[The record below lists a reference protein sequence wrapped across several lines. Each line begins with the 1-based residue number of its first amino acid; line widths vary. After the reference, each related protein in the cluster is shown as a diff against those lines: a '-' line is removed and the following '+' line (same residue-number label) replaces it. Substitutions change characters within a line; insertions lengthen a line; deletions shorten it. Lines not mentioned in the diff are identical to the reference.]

1 MIGRTYGVDLGT
13 SVIKIYKKGKGI
25 ICNQKNMIAVDK
37 SKVLAIGDDA
47 FEMYE
52 KVPGYVHVTY
62 PIKNGVIADIENM
75 EKLFNALLKGLS
87 KNGKV
92 YSAEYVVAVPMD
104 TTEVEKKAFIDLV
117 DASRAKKVK
126 LVAKPIA
133 AALGAGLDV
142 CNAKG
147 AMIVDMG
154 ASTTEIAVISLGGI
168 VVSRLLPI
176 GGDTFNDAIIAAVK
190 KNGIVD
196 HVFMG
201 FSLLGVSVP
210 VFMVAMVL
218 QFLLAYKLQWFPITS
233 GNTGWI
239 GYVLPAIAL
248 GWNSA
253 GSIARLTRS
262 TLLEVLQEDY
272 IDTARAKGYRQLYVI
287 ICHALRNAVLPVITM
302 MAVQLS
308 SLLSGAVICETV
320 FSINGIGRLAV
331 QAIEA
336 RDIPL
341 LQGTV
346 LFSTVIVI
354 LGNLVADCL
363 YSVLDPR
370 IRKEV

>member
-1 MIGRTYGVDLGT
+1 MVINILKRIVQTVFILLGVALLIFLMLRIIPGNAIVTMMGEHTNPEAIERMTAELGLDQPFYVQFWMYLKGVLTGDLGT
-13 SVIKIYKKGKGI
+13 SYSLNRPVSELIGTAFP
-25 ICNQKNMIAVDK
+25 NTVR
-37 SKVLAIGDDA
+37 LA
-47 FEMYE
+47 
-52 KVPGYVHVTY
+52 
-62 PIKNGVIADIENM
+62 
-75 EKLFNALLKGLS
+75 
-87 KNGKV
+87 
-92 YSAEYVVAVPMD
+92 
-104 TTEVEKKAFIDLV
+104 
-117 DASRAKKVK
+117 
-126 LVAKPIA
+126 IA
-133 AALGAGLDV
+133 AALVAW
-142 CNAKG
+142 
-147 AMIVDMG
+147 IV
-154 ASTTEIAVISLGGI
+154 GI
-168 VVSRLLPI
+168 LC
-176 GGDTFNDAIIAAVK
+176 GIIAAVK
-190 KNGIVD
+190 KNGILD
-196 HVFMG
+196 HTFMG

-218 QFLLAYKLQWFPITS
+218 QYLLAYQLKLFPIS
-233 GNTGWI
+233 SNNAGWI

-262 TLLEVLQEDY
+262 TLMEVLQEDY

-287 ICHALRNAVLPVITM
+287 VNHALRNAVLPVITM

-331 QAIEA
+331 QAIEG

-341 LQGTV
+341 LQGTI

-354 LGNLVADCL
+354 LGNLIADCL

>member
-1 MIGRTYGVDLGT
+1 MVTNIVKRILQTVLILVGVALLIFLMLRIIPGNAILTMMGDKTNPEAVERMTAELGLDKPFYVQFWMYIKGVLTGDLGT
-13 SVIKIYKKGKGI
+13 S
-25 ICNQKNMIAVDK
+25 
-37 SKVLAIGDDA
+37 
-47 FEMYE
+47 
-52 KVPGYVHVTY
+52 
-62 PIKNGVIADIENM
+62 
-75 EKLFNALLKGLS
+75 
-87 KNGKV
+87 
-92 YSAEYVVAVPMD
+92 YSLNRSVSELISTSFPN
-104 TTEVEKKAFIDLV
+104 T
-117 DASRAKKVK
+117 VK
-126 LVAKPIA
+126 LAIA
-133 AALGAGLDV
+133 AAVVAW
-142 CNAKG
+142 
-147 AMIVDMG
+147 IV
-154 ASTTEIAVISLGGI
+154 GI
-168 VVSRLLPI
+168 VC
-176 GGDTFNDAIIAAVK
+176 GIIAAVK
-190 KNGIVD
+190 KNGIID
-196 HVFMG
+196 HLFMG
-201 FSLLGVSVP
+201 VSLLGVSVP

-218 QFLLAYKLQWFPITS
+218 QYLLAYKLQWFPISS
-233 GNTGWI
+233 GNAGWV
-239 GYVLPAIAL
+239 GYILPAIAL

-287 ICHALRNAVLPVITM
+287 IRHALRNAVLPVITM

-331 QAIEA
+331 AAIEA